1 MRDFFDNAKSFL
13 FRIGIGLLICLGWLF
28 FVVMVIG
35 IPLEKSALHELGL
48 LGELI
53 TDVIVMCALSV
64 PVVVFFL
71 IKGIKAKCPKCKKLF
86 SMKEIETK
94 MVSRNPEYITKIN
107 NTYSAYSGNLTHQ
120 SEQRIL
126 GTRKTYKTLYVC
138 KRCNAERFKSYSVA
152 TDEAWHE

>member
-1 MRDFFDNAKSFL
+1 MREFFENAKTFL
-13 FRIGIGLLICLGWLF
+13 LRIGIGLLIALVWLF

-94 MVSRNPEYITKIN
+94 MVSRKPEYITKIN

-138 KRCNAERFKSYSVA
+138 KRCNAEKFKSYSVA